1 MQREE
6 HYAFNVKQLRWVD
19 YLEDGKIS
27 KEVTYK
33 NSSLYG
39 PYKEYYNSG
48 IIKLSGNYTGGKKT
62 GDWKYTNE
70 AGKLVKTEQYK
81 NDQLIKTKVV
91 GEK

>member
-1 MQREE
+1 REE
-6 HYAFNVKQLRWVD
+6 HYAYNVKHLRWIN
-19 YLEDGKIS
+19 YLEDGRLI

-33 NSSLYG
+33 NITLYC
-39 PYKEYYNSG
+39 PYKEYYDSG

-70 AGKLVKTEQYK
+70 AGKLEKTEHYK
-81 NDQLIKTKVV
+81 NDVLVKTKVV